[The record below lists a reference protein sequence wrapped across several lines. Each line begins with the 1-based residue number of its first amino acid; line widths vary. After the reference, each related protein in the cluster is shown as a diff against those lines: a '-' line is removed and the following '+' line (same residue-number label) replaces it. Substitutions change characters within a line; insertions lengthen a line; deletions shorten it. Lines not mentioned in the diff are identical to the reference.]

1 MRKIFHFFC
10 CMVLFL
16 ATSQLSATSF
26 EFENT
31 GSNMT
36 VLVTSGSSMSGDL
49 NVDEV
54 GVFYTD
60 SLGVLKC
67 AGAST
72 YDADG
77 NFQIT
82 VWASESDPIS
92 GVDLDNG
99 MAAGEALTFL
109 AKSKGGAL
117 YDVSASYVGGATPAF
132 AANGMAFVNA
142 LSFALDQSTVVE
154 GCVDSNADNFS
165 AEATYQ
171 AYDEHGNLKC
181 DYLSCDDI
189 PDTEGCMY
197 PANYAAL
204 RSDFTAAQCESY
216 GGTACIQ
223 EVLGC
228 TDSNATNFDSAAN
241 TQSNKDNGQS
251 SCEYASCDDI
261 PDETGCLYITSSYRV
276 INDDFTADDCN
287 GTVCT
292 SVVVSPTVSVTFQ
305 VDMNA
310 VDTHE
315 EGVYIAG
322 GGFGQDGHLLTDNG
336 SDVWSVTLE
345 LTKNTQHLYKFR
357 NQPSFGTWD
366 GFEDKTGLIEG
377 ACVTGDY
384 SDRFV
389 DVAEEDIILGVVAYG
404 SCTAEAPVVSGCT
417 NDSASN
423 FNANATED
431 DGSCITLAV
440 SPAPT
445 AAAADV
451 MTIFSSTYTS
461 IDGVDLN
468 PNWGQATQVSS
479 VDVLS
484 YTGLNYQGTAFPAQD
499 VSGYG
504 YLHVDYYVVSSTAL
518 NFFLIGDGEKPVALD
533 VSTTGQWVSLEIPLS
548 DYSSVVNLANVSQF
562 KVDGNGD
569 VYFDNLYFGG
579 TPPEVVHGCTS
590 ATAINYNA
598 DATDDDGSCIAS
610 APAPTAA
617 ADGVLSIFGA
627 TYGNLDGTDFNP
639 GWGQATQ
646 VEVSDVLKYTGLNYQ
661 GTVFAAQDVSG
672 YGYIHVDYYTTN
684 ATALNF
690 FLIGDGETP
699 VALDVT
705 NTGVWNSVDIPL
717 SDYASAVNLA
727 NVHQF
732 KVDGDGDIYFDN
744 WYFGGTPPAVVP
756 GCMDATATNYNA
768 NATISDDSCT
778 FDRDGDGVIDSADAF
793 PDDATETADT
803 DGDGTGDN
811 SDDDIDGDGVAN
823 ADDILPNNADFSDT
837 TAAAF
842 AGTFGGVTLEEGL
855 VYTFPT
861 GAEGWAGFAN
871 ENANVYPY
879 SFSNGGSISFTA
891 AAVAGDVNVKFMF
904 QNAPHPAHVPEFST
918 ANVLVSGADELSY
931 TVDVPSRPSSESYS
945 SFLFYVVDRD
955 LGVVV
960 KDVIVTETPA
970 PAVVSGCMD
979 VTANN
984 YNAAATESDDSC
996 MYEPV
1001 LTSSPVPTDDAGTVL
1016 SIFSDAYTNVEG
1028 TDFNPNWGQATT
1040 VEVSDVLT
1048 YTSLNYQ
1055 GTAFAGA
1062 QNVTS
1067 YEYLHVDYY
1076 TTNSTALNFFLIGNG
1091 ETSVALDVTNTGV
1104 WNSVNIP
1111 LSDYAGAVNL
1121 SNVIQF
1127 KVDGNGDVVFD
1138 NLYFGGAAAV
1148 VSGCTNPEASNF
1160 DSSANEDD
1168 GSCIVVTIPASPVP
1182 TEDAATVLSVFS
1194 DAYTNLEGT
1203 DFNPGWGQAT
1213 QVTQGD
1219 ILTYKNLNYQGTQF
1233 ANQNVSAYSYL
1244 HVDYYVTESTGL
1256 NFFLIGGGE
1265 TAVALDVTATEQ
1277 WVSVEIPLTDF
1288 TAVNLADVFQFKVDG
1303 NGEVS
1308 FDNLYFGGKQAAV
1321 TGCTNSAASNYDA
1334 AATEDDGS
1342 CQLPVSGCTDSAA
1355 TNYDAAATV
1364 DDGSCVIAAMPASP
1378 VPTEDAG
1385 TVLSIFSDAYTNVE
1399 GTDFNPNWGQATQV
1413 TVDSVL
1419 TYTSLN
1425 YQGTAFAGAQN
1436 VTSYEY
1442 LHVDY
1447 YTTNSTALNFFLIGN
1462 GETSVAL
1469 DVTNTGVW
1477 NSVNIPL
1484 SDYAGAVN
1492 LSNVIQFK
1500 VDGNGDV
1507 VFDNLYFGGAAA
1519 VVSGCTNPEASNF
1532 DSSANEDDGSCIVV
1546 TMPASPV
1553 PTEDAATVLSVFSD
1567 AYTNLEGTDFNP
1579 GWGQATQVTQGDIL
1593 TYKNLNYQG
1602 TQFANQNVSAY
1613 SYLHV
1618 DYYVTE
1624 STGLNF
1630 FLIGGGET
1638 AVALDVTATEQ
1649 WVSVE
1654 IPLTDFTAV
1663 NLADVFQFKVDGNGE
1678 VSFDNLYFGG
1688 KQAAVTGCTNSAA
1701 SNYDAAANEDDGSC
1715 IVATVPDAPVPTEDA
1730 ASVLSVFGATYGN
1743 LEGTDFNPGWGQ
1755 ATTVEVSDVLTYTG
1769 LNYQGT
1775 VFAAQD
1781 VSGYGYIHVDYYT
1794 TNATALNFFLIG
1806 DGETPVA
1813 LDVTNTGVWNS
1824 VDIPL
1829 SDYASVVNL
1838 ANVHQFKVDGNGD
1851 VIFGNL
1857 YFGGTPPT
1865 VSGCTDATALNYN
1878 AAATESD
1885 DSCTYPDPCA
1895 DLVYHFNIKAEAA
1908 SAMYLKVQ
1916 RTGANTVDVSAVSAT
1931 NDPMDLLAIHALPAG
1946 AEVSETV
1953 IVDGTAT
1960 VTLTWADVAPA
1971 TSTFEVHW
1979 SKVTMGGNWLL
1990 RTGDQPEINTANACG
2005 EALKGCTDAAAT
2017 NYWAAATED
2026 DGSCQ
2031 LPVSG
2036 CTDSAATNYDAA
2048 ATVDD
2053 GSCVI
2058 AAMPASPVPTEDAG
2072 TVLSIFS
2079 DAYTNVE
2086 GTDFNPNWGQ
2096 ATQVTVDS
2104 CIDLHKS

>member
-1 MRKIFHFFC
+1 M
-10 CMVLFL
+10 
-16 ATSQLSATSF
+16 
-26 EFENT
+26 
-31 GSNMT
+31 
-36 VLVTSGSSMSGDL
+36 
-49 NVDEV
+49 
-54 GVFYTD
+54 
-60 SLGVLKC
+60 
-67 AGAST
+67 
-72 YDADG
+72 
-77 NFQIT
+77 
-82 VWASESDPIS
+82 
-92 GVDLDNG
+92 
-99 MAAGEALTFL
+99 
-109 AKSKGGAL
+109 
-117 YDVSASYVGGATPAF
+117 
-132 AANGMAFVNA
+132 
-142 LSFALDQSTVVE
+142 
-154 GCVDSNADNFS
+154 
-165 AEATYQ
+165 
-171 AYDEHGNLKC
+171 
-181 DYLSCDDI
+181 
-189 PDTEGCMY
+189 
-197 PANYAAL
+197 
-204 RSDFTAAQCESY
+204 
-216 GGTACIQ
+216 
-223 EVLGC
+223 
-228 TDSNATNFDSAAN
+228 
-241 TQSNKDNGQS
+241 
-251 SCEYASCDDI
+251 
-261 PDETGCLYITSSYRV
+261 
-276 INDDFTADDCN
+276 
-287 GTVCT
+287 
-292 SVVVSPTVSVTFQ
+292 
-305 VDMNA
+305 
-310 VDTHE
+310 
-315 EGVYIAG
+315 
-322 GGFGQDGHLLTDNG
+322 
-336 SDVWSVTLE
+336 
-345 LTKNTQHLYKFR
+345 
-357 NQPSFGTWD
+357 
-366 GFEDKTGLIEG
+366 
-377 ACVTGDY
+377 
-384 SDRFV
+384 
-389 DVAEEDIILGVVAYG
+389 
-404 SCTAEAPVVSGCT
+404 
-417 NDSASN
+417 
-423 FNANATED
+423 
-431 DGSCITLAV
+431 
-440 SPAPT
+440 
-445 AAAADV
+445 
-451 MTIFSSTYTS
+451 
-461 IDGVDLN
+461 
-468 PNWGQATQVSS
+468 
-479 VDVLS
+479 
-484 YTGLNYQGTAFPAQD
+484 
-499 VSGYG
+499 
-504 YLHVDYYVVSSTAL
+504 
-518 NFFLIGDGEKPVALD
+518 
-533 VSTTGQWVSLEIPLS
+533 
-548 DYSSVVNLANVSQF
+548 
-562 KVDGNGD
+562 
-569 VYFDNLYFGG
+569 
-579 TPPEVVHGCTS
+579 
-590 ATAINYNA
+590 
-598 DATDDDGSCIAS
+598 
-610 APAPTAA
+610 
-617 ADGVLSIFGA
+617 
-627 TYGNLDGTDFNP
+627 
-639 GWGQATQ
+639 
-646 VEVSDVLKYTGLNYQ
+646 
-661 GTVFAAQDVSG
+661 
-672 YGYIHVDYYTTN
+672 
-684 ATALNF
+684 
-690 FLIGDGETP
+690 
-699 VALDVT
+699 
-705 NTGVWNSVDIPL
+705 
-717 SDYASAVNLA
+717 
-727 NVHQF
+727 
-732 KVDGDGDIYFDN
+732 
-744 WYFGGTPPAVVP
+744 
-756 GCMDATATNYNA
+756 
-768 NATISDDSCT
+768 
-778 FDRDGDGVIDSADAF
+778 
-793 PDDATETADT
+793 
-803 DGDGTGDN
+803 
-811 SDDDIDGDGVAN
+811 
-823 ADDILPNNADFSDT
+823 
-837 TAAAF
+837 
-842 AGTFGGVTLEEGL
+842 
-855 VYTFPT
+855 
-861 GAEGWAGFAN
+861 
-871 ENANVYPY
+871 
-879 SFSNGGSISFTA
+879 
-891 AAVAGDVNVKFMF
+891 
-904 QNAPHPAHVPEFST
+904 
-918 ANVLVSGADELSY
+918 
-931 TVDVPSRPSSESYS
+931 
-945 SFLFYVVDRD
+945 
-955 LGVVV
+955 
-960 KDVIVTETPA
+960 
-970 PAVVSGCMD
+970 
-979 VTANN
+979 
-984 YNAAATESDDSC
+984 
-996 MYEPV
+996 
-1001 LTSSPVPTDDAGTVL
+1001 
-1016 SIFSDAYTNVEG
+1016 
-1028 TDFNPNWGQATT
+1028 
-1040 VEVSDVLT
+1040 
-1048 YTSLNYQ
+1048 
-1055 GTAFAGA
+1055 
-1062 QNVTS
+1062 
-1067 YEYLHVDYY
+1067 
-1076 TTNSTALNFFLIGNG
+1076 
-1091 ETSVALDVTNTGV
+1091 
-1104 WNSVNIP
+1104 
-1111 LSDYAGAVNL
+1111 
-1121 SNVIQF
+1121 
-1127 KVDGNGDVVFD
+1127 
-1138 NLYFGGAAAV
+1138 
-1148 VSGCTNPEASNF
+1148 
-1160 DSSANEDD
+1160 
-1168 GSCIVVTIPASPVP
+1168 
-1182 TEDAATVLSVFS
+1182 
-1194 DAYTNLEGT
+1194 
-1203 DFNPGWGQAT
+1203 
-1213 QVTQGD
+1213 
-1219 ILTYKNLNYQGTQF
+1219 
-1233 ANQNVSAYSYL
+1233 
-1244 HVDYYVTESTGL
+1244 
-1256 NFFLIGGGE
+1256 
-1265 TAVALDVTATEQ
+1265 
-1277 WVSVEIPLTDF
+1277 
-1288 TAVNLADVFQFKVDG
+1288 
-1303 NGEVS
+1303 
-1308 FDNLYFGGKQAAV
+1308 
-1321 TGCTNSAASNYDA
+1321 
-1334 AATEDDGS
+1334 
-1342 CQLPVSGCTDSAA
+1342 
-1355 TNYDAAATV
+1355 
-1364 DDGSCVIAAMPASP
+1364 
-1378 VPTEDAG
+1378 
-1385 TVLSIFSDAYTNVE
+1385 
-1399 GTDFNPNWGQATQV
+1399 
-1413 TVDSVL
+1413 

-1857 YFGGTPPT
+1857 YFGGTPAA

-2104 CIDLHKS
+2104 VLTYTSLNYQGTAFAGAQNVTSYEYLHVDYYTTNSTALNFFLIGNGETSVALDVTNTGVWNSVNIPLSDYAGAVNLSNVIQFKVDGNGDVVFDNLYFGGAAAVVSGCTNPEASNFDSSANEDDGSCIVVTIPASPVPTEDAATVLSVFSDAYTNLEGTDFNPGWGQATQVTQGDILTYKNLNYQGTQFANQNVSAYSYLHVDYYVTESTGLNFFLIGGGETAVALDVTATEQWVSVEIPLTDFTAVNLADVFQFKVDGNGEVSFDNLYFGGKQAAVTGCTNSAASNYDAAANEDDGSCIVATVPASPVPTEGCRNCIVHL

>member
-1 MRKIFHFFC
+1 M
-10 CMVLFL
+10 
-16 ATSQLSATSF
+16 
-26 EFENT
+26 
-31 GSNMT
+31 
-36 VLVTSGSSMSGDL
+36 
-49 NVDEV
+49 
-54 GVFYTD
+54 
-60 SLGVLKC
+60 
-67 AGAST
+67 
-72 YDADG
+72 
-77 NFQIT
+77 
-82 VWASESDPIS
+82 
-92 GVDLDNG
+92 
-99 MAAGEALTFL
+99 
-109 AKSKGGAL
+109 
-117 YDVSASYVGGATPAF
+117 
-132 AANGMAFVNA
+132 
-142 LSFALDQSTVVE
+142 
-154 GCVDSNADNFS
+154 
-165 AEATYQ
+165 
-171 AYDEHGNLKC
+171 
-181 DYLSCDDI
+181 
-189 PDTEGCMY
+189 
-197 PANYAAL
+197 
-204 RSDFTAAQCESY
+204 
-216 GGTACIQ
+216 
-223 EVLGC
+223 
-228 TDSNATNFDSAAN
+228 
-241 TQSNKDNGQS
+241 
-251 SCEYASCDDI
+251 
-261 PDETGCLYITSSYRV
+261 
-276 INDDFTADDCN
+276 
-287 GTVCT
+287 
-292 SVVVSPTVSVTFQ
+292 
-305 VDMNA
+305 
-310 VDTHE
+310 
-315 EGVYIAG
+315 
-322 GGFGQDGHLLTDNG
+322 
-336 SDVWSVTLE
+336 
-345 LTKNTQHLYKFR
+345 
-357 NQPSFGTWD
+357 
-366 GFEDKTGLIEG
+366 
-377 ACVTGDY
+377 
-384 SDRFV
+384 
-389 DVAEEDIILGVVAYG
+389 
-404 SCTAEAPVVSGCT
+404 
-417 NDSASN
+417 
-423 FNANATED
+423 
-431 DGSCITLAV
+431 
-440 SPAPT
+440 
-445 AAAADV
+445 
-451 MTIFSSTYTS
+451 
-461 IDGVDLN
+461 
-468 PNWGQATQVSS
+468 
-479 VDVLS
+479 
-484 YTGLNYQGTAFPAQD
+484 
-499 VSGYG
+499 
-504 YLHVDYYVVSSTAL
+504 
-518 NFFLIGDGEKPVALD
+518 
-533 VSTTGQWVSLEIPLS
+533 
-548 DYSSVVNLANVSQF
+548 
-562 KVDGNGD
+562 
-569 VYFDNLYFGG
+569 
-579 TPPEVVHGCTS
+579 
-590 ATAINYNA
+590 
-598 DATDDDGSCIAS
+598 
-610 APAPTAA
+610 
-617 ADGVLSIFGA
+617 
-627 TYGNLDGTDFNP
+627 
-639 GWGQATQ
+639 
-646 VEVSDVLKYTGLNYQ
+646 
-661 GTVFAAQDVSG
+661 
-672 YGYIHVDYYTTN
+672 
-684 ATALNF
+684 
-690 FLIGDGETP
+690 
-699 VALDVT
+699 
-705 NTGVWNSVDIPL
+705 
-717 SDYASAVNLA
+717 
-727 NVHQF
+727 
-732 KVDGDGDIYFDN
+732 
-744 WYFGGTPPAVVP
+744 
-756 GCMDATATNYNA
+756 
-768 NATISDDSCT
+768 
-778 FDRDGDGVIDSADAF
+778 
-793 PDDATETADT
+793 
-803 DGDGTGDN
+803 
-811 SDDDIDGDGVAN
+811 
-823 ADDILPNNADFSDT
+823 
-837 TAAAF
+837 
-842 AGTFGGVTLEEGL
+842 
-855 VYTFPT
+855 
-861 GAEGWAGFAN
+861 
-871 ENANVYPY
+871 
-879 SFSNGGSISFTA
+879 
-891 AAVAGDVNVKFMF
+891 
-904 QNAPHPAHVPEFST
+904 
-918 ANVLVSGADELSY
+918 
-931 TVDVPSRPSSESYS
+931 
-945 SFLFYVVDRD
+945 
-955 LGVVV
+955 
-960 KDVIVTETPA
+960 
-970 PAVVSGCMD
+970 
-979 VTANN
+979 
-984 YNAAATESDDSC
+984 
-996 MYEPV
+996 
-1001 LTSSPVPTDDAGTVL
+1001 
-1016 SIFSDAYTNVEG
+1016 
-1028 TDFNPNWGQATT
+1028 
-1040 VEVSDVLT
+1040 
-1048 YTSLNYQ
+1048 
-1055 GTAFAGA
+1055 
-1062 QNVTS
+1062 
-1067 YEYLHVDYY
+1067 
-1076 TTNSTALNFFLIGNG
+1076 
-1091 ETSVALDVTNTGV
+1091 
-1104 WNSVNIP
+1104 
-1111 LSDYAGAVNL
+1111 
-1121 SNVIQF
+1121 
-1127 KVDGNGDVVFD
+1127 
-1138 NLYFGGAAAV
+1138 
-1148 VSGCTNPEASNF
+1148 
-1160 DSSANEDD
+1160 
-1168 GSCIVVTIPASPVP
+1168 
-1182 TEDAATVLSVFS
+1182 
-1194 DAYTNLEGT
+1194 
-1203 DFNPGWGQAT
+1203 
-1213 QVTQGD
+1213 
-1219 ILTYKNLNYQGTQF
+1219 
-1233 ANQNVSAYSYL
+1233 
-1244 HVDYYVTESTGL
+1244 
-1256 NFFLIGGGE
+1256 
-1265 TAVALDVTATEQ
+1265 
-1277 WVSVEIPLTDF
+1277 
-1288 TAVNLADVFQFKVDG
+1288 
-1303 NGEVS
+1303 
-1308 FDNLYFGGKQAAV
+1308 
-1321 TGCTNSAASNYDA
+1321 
-1334 AATEDDGS
+1334 
-1342 CQLPVSGCTDSAA
+1342 
-1355 TNYDAAATV
+1355 
-1364 DDGSCVIAAMPASP
+1364 
-1378 VPTEDAG
+1378 
-1385 TVLSIFSDAYTNVE
+1385 
-1399 GTDFNPNWGQATQV
+1399 
-1413 TVDSVL
+1413 

-1730 ASVLSVFGATYGN
+1730 ASVLSIFGATYGN

-2104 CIDLHKS
+2104 VLTYTSLNYQGTAFAGAQNVTSYEYLHVDYYTTNSTALNFFLIGNGETSVALDVTNTGVWNSVNIPLSDYAGAVNLSNVIQFKVDGNGDVVFDNLYFGGAAAVVSGCTNPEASNFDSSANEDDGSCIVVTIPASPVPTEDAATVLSVFSDAYTNLEGTDFNPGWGQATQVTQGDILTYKNLNYQGTQFANQNVSAYSYLHVDYYVTESTGLNFFLIGGGETAVALDVTATEQWVSVEIPLTDFTAVNLADVFQFKVDGNGEVSFDNLYFGGKQAAVTGCTNSAASNYDAAATEDDGSCQLPVSGCTDSAATNYDAAATVDDGSCVIAAMPASPVPTEDAGTVLSIFSDAYTNLEGTDFNPNWGQATQVTVDSVLTYTSLNYQGTAFAGAQNVTSYEYLHVDYYTTNSTALNFFLIGNGETSVALDVTNTGVWNSVNIPLSDYAGAVNLSNVIQFKVDGNGDVVFDNLYFGGAAAVVSGCTNPEASNFDSSANEDDGSCIVVTIPASPVPTEDAATVLSVFSDAYTNLEGTDFNPGWGQATQVTQGDILTYKNLNYQGTQFANQNVSAYSYLHVDYYVTESTGLNFFLIGGGETAVALDVTATEQWVSVEIPLTDFTAVNLADVFQFKVDGNGEVSFDNLYFGGKQAAVTGCTDSAATNYDAAATVDDGSCVIAAMPASPVPTEDAGTVLSIFSDAYTNVEGTDFNPNWGQATQVTVDSVLTYTSLNYQGTAFAGAQNVTSYEYLHVDYYTTNSTALNFFLIGNGETSVALDVTNTGVWNSVNIPLSDYAGAVNLSNVIQFKVDGNGDVVFDNLYFGGAAAVVSGCTNPEASNFDSSANEDDGSCQIEGCTATLALNHWDADANVDDGSCEYSQAYVDSLIAAATGGTPVDSASIADAAYADGVASVDITTDNAAAYADGVASVTPDDGVTQADVDAAVAAVDITTDNAAAYADGVASVTPDDGVSQADVDAAVAAVDITTDNAAAYADGVASVTPDDGVTQADVDAAVAAVDITTDNSAAYADGVASVTPDDGVSQADVDAAVAAVDITTDNSAAYADGVASVTPDDGVTQADVDAAVAAVDITTDNAAAYADGVASVTPEDGVSQADVDAAVAAVDITTDNAAAYADGVASVTPEDGVSQADVDEVQVLLDAALANSGGSGGGSCDPIYVDIVAGWNILGYTLSYGQDVAATVADIVDDIEIVKNNDAKVYWPEFGFNGIGDFVPGQGYQIKTKAAISNYTWPDVSGQRVEMTPTVPAWAFEMDAELHPNDIRSLVKVVNMLGQEVNAKDQFTGEVLLHLYNDGTVEKRIVK